1 MYIQIHLTTLYAK
14 AANAKRIAIEC
25 QQSVTNISSI
35 LCSQRSAMPSS
46 FQAAIRSTRKEAKKR
61 MIHDEKAKVVID
73 SDTDKSKYE
82 NNQDETCV
90 RDRNEDFGEDEAN
103 ESKEKEGK
111 DDAKAIT
118 TALHQLQQPNVM
130 KDVRDSKIV
139 EVHYLDAGVT
149 SPSIAV

>member
-1 MYIQIHLTTLYAK
+1 M
-14 AANAKRIAIEC
+14 
-25 QQSVTNISSI
+25 
-35 LCSQRSAMPSS
+35 CSQRSAMPSS
-46 FQAAIRSTRKEAKKR
+46 SQATVRSTRKEAKKR

-103 ESKEKEGK
+103 ESEEKEGK

-130 KDVRDSKIV
+130 KDVRDSRIA

-149 SPSIAV
+149 SPSRAVVEHHSLCAATQWKDRSR